1 EPRLPLSRRKALE
14 ACVEE
19 MQKDGVVEV
28 ATGPTTWVSR
38 PHLVPKKKSGWRM
51 VVDMRNVNAALLRE
65 RYPIPTREE
74 MLCKISGS
82 KWFSSLDFKWCYLQ
96 FELKEDVR
104 NLTTFVTH
112 FGMFR
117 FKRMAFGLS
126 IAAEVCQRAME
137 DLKKEA
143 LRNIP
148 AEVKE
153 ELRKVLEENN
163 MCMED
168 CIIIFI
174 DDWLVHAPTA
184 WAHNRLLHAVIKT
197 IQNGGMT
204 LNFEKCIFGASSVDF
219 VGCKISQNGYQPLE
233 DSVSVVK
240 NFRQPTSKSEVH
252 SFCGLATYFSIYVP
266 EFAKIIAPLRKLL
279 KSGAH
284 FVWGQEQEE
293 AFQKVKELIITAPV
307 LGFFKKNAPTY
318 VFADASPV
326 ALGALIVQIQ
336 DGQPKVI
343 RYAGYALSEVEQ
355 RYSQTEKEAYA
366 LVFACEK
373 FQFYLLGTDFYL
385 VTDHKPLIFMFKN
398 GANTKTASLRVER
411 WALRLQEYRFK
422 IEYRAGKTNLADPLS
437 RLLPLSQ
444 KPSTPKHVAK
454 EEKLIAR
461 LVEDNVP
468 RALTIDQVLEETEKD
483 TEIQDILKCLR
494 TGRWT
499 QELKQ
504 YRSLEP
510 LLMECQGLLL
520 KGQKIV
526 LPKTLWDQALKLAH
540 EGHLGMTAMKR
551 TLRLKVWWLGMD
563 RFVEDFVSMC
573 FGCQLV
579 NKSFT
584 PEPIVSTA
592 LPAYAWEYVAVDFFE
607 FDHKYLLALT
617 DYYSRYVRIE
627 VTKDETALTA
637 VNVLE
642 KIFIELSR
650 PRKLA
655 SDNGPCFAS
664 KLFQD
669 FLEDWGIVHVHKIRL
684 WPQCN
689 GEIERNNS
697 NFVKRLQIAKGLKKS
712 WKSALYSFVY
722 NYNVTPHSSTGVP
735 PMQLLFTARPL
746 LTKFPTLPEE
756 NKEDDAV
763 EEKDREAKFTAKK
776 YADLRRKA
784 APSTVQVGD
793 TVLRKN
799 EEKSSK
805 TDPPRNPEPAIVV
818 DRKGAEVTVQTPQ
831 GKTVQRNVSF
841 FHPLKVCEEVP
852 QDLGNDG
859 LRGQSVQRNGAA
871 LEPGPGGPRSGETP
885 RAGETP
891 RQQGLAAGKSTER
904 TTSSVERTATTTS
917 SRGRRSVGGGDV
929 NAKEG
934 AEGGLQL
941 ADGPGTPK
949 RPARERKKPCWM
961 TDYV

>member
-1 EPRLPLSRRKALE
+1 
-14 ACVEE
+14 

-184 WAHNRLLHAVIKT
+184 WAHNRLLHA
-197 IQNGGMT
+197 
-204 LNFEKCIFGASSVDF
+204 
-219 VGCKISQNGYQPLE
+219 
-233 DSVSVVK
+233 
-240 NFRQPTSKSEVH
+240 
-252 SFCGLATYFSIYVP
+252 
-266 EFAKIIAPLRKLL
+266 
-279 KSGAH
+279 
-284 FVWGQEQEE
+284 
-293 AFQKVKELIITAPV
+293 
-307 LGFFKKNAPTY
+307 
-318 VFADASPV
+318 
-326 ALGALIVQIQ
+326 
-336 DGQPKVI
+336 
-343 RYAGYALSEVEQ
+343 
-355 RYSQTEKEAYA
+355 
-366 LVFACEK
+366 
-373 FQFYLLGTDFYL
+373 
-385 VTDHKPLIFMFKN
+385 
-398 GANTKTASLRVER
+398 
-411 WALRLQEYRFK
+411 
-422 IEYRAGKTNLADPLS
+422 
-437 RLLPLSQ
+437 
-444 KPSTPKHVAK
+444 
-454 EEKLIAR
+454 
-461 LVEDNVP
+461 
-468 RALTIDQVLEETEKD
+468 VLEETEKD

-841 FHPLKVCEEVP
+841 FHPL
-852 QDLGNDG
+852 
-859 LRGQSVQRNGAA
+859 
-871 LEPGPGGPRSGETP
+871 
-885 RAGETP
+885 
-891 RQQGLAAGKSTER
+891 
-904 TTSSVERTATTTS
+904 
-917 SRGRRSVGGGDV
+917 
-929 NAKEG
+929 
-934 AEGGLQL
+934 
-941 ADGPGTPK
+941 
-949 RPARERKKPCWM
+949 
-961 TDYV
+961 